1 MTDVINAVQIGKIGE
16 HIACAIIEQIGY
28 RANIVNQTGFDL
40 VFFDDNNLS
49 WRVEVKSCSTKE
61 KTQPRWMFM
70 TSKGSGAKKLLSED
84 DCDIVALV
92 AIDERRVCFRHV
104 RQLKNKRTR
113 LYQKDF
119 DEPEAVQLRKAMDRS
134 RR

>member
-1 MTDVINAVQIGKIGE
+1 LTEVINAVQIGKIGE

-49 WRVEVKSCSTKE
+49 WRVEVKSCSTRE
-61 KTQPRWMFM
+61 RTQPRWMFM